1 MGDQKDHIEE
11 NHVPDPESSRPPL
24 STKESAAPSPP
35 TTAPKTRK
43 VQPST
48 RTAQERL
55 QPYIDKAIKRQRYQF
70 YLSKVIKYG
79 INVIIFAQI
88 IVGALITI
96 ISVLSPSE
104 GTRITTAVL
113 GAVGTFT
120 ASVLA
125 RAKGTNQP
133 ELAETHARELEKFI
147 GECQLFAAD
156 AGDVIGP
163 EIDARVIE
171 LVDQFEEVE
180 DRAAEASRGRELQ
193 GLPTVGSAAA

>member
-1 MGDQKDHIEE
+1 MSDQKNEIG
-11 NHVPDPESSRPPL
+11 ESPASAPAERPN
-24 STKESAAPSPP
+24 PP
-35 TTAPKTRK
+35 TPKA
-43 VQPST
+43 QPSN

-70 YLSKVIKYG
+70 ILTKIIKYG
-79 INVIIFAQI
+79 INIIIFSQI
-88 IVGALITI
+88 VVGALVTI
-96 ISVLSPSE
+96 ISVLSPTE
-104 GTRITTAVL
+104 GTRIATAVL

-156 AGDVIGP
+156 AGNTLGP
-163 EIDARVIE
+163 EIDTRVME
-171 LVDQFEEVE
+171 FVQRFDEVE
-180 DRAAEASRGRELQ
+180 DRAVQASRGRELQ
-193 GLPTVGSAAA
+193 GLPSIGPSAA